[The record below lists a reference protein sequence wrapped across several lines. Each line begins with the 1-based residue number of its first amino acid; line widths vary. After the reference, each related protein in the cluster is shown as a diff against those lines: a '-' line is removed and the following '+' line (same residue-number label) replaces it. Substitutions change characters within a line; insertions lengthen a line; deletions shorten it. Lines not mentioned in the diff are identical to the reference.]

1 MKENTLN
8 NAILMSLRELNT
20 PSNYKDVYKHIILN
34 NYYNFKKAKT
44 PWSTVNALLSNL
56 ATKKMYLNKNVG
68 RKKIKGLYHYFF
80 KNMPLI
86 ENTHKTKEL
95 KSIWKVENL
104 QLLENSIEII
114 DNDYSVQEGKSKYR
128 RHLVRERDSK
138 IIKLAKIKFKKEIGK
153 LHCEICGFDFEKTYG
168 QIGTDFIEGHHN
180 IGVSELKE
188 NQKTRIEDI
197 SLVCSN
203 CHKILHRRKPW
214 LTVEE
219 LKNLIKK

>member
-1 MKENTLN
+1 MKTNTLY
-8 NAILMSLRELNT
+8 NAILKSLEELNE
-20 PSNYKDVYKHIILN
+20 PSSYKDVYKHIILN
-34 NYYNFKKAKT
+34 NYYGFKEAKT
-44 PWSTVNALLSNL
+44 PSRTVNALLSNL
-56 ATKKMYLNKNVG
+56 ATKKMYLDKNVG
-68 RKKIKGLYHYFF
+68 RKKIEGLYHYFL
-80 KNMPLI
+80 KNIPLI
-86 ENTHKTKEL
+86 KNIHKVKEI

-153 LHCEICGFDFEKTYG
+153 LYCEVCGFDFEKTYG
-168 QIGTDFIEGHHN
+168 KIGTDFIEGHHN

-188 NQKTRIEDI
+188 DQKTRIEDI

-203 CHKILHRRKPW
+203 CHKMLHRRKPW
-214 LTVEE
+214 LTVNE
-219 LKNLIKK
+219 LKAIIN